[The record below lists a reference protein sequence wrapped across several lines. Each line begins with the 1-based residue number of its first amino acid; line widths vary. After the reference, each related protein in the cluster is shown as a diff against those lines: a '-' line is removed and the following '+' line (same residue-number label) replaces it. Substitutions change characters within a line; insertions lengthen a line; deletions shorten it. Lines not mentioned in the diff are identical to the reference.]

1 VTRNEPACRIVKAA
15 PSRPAAPAALPVA
28 TSARPSDQAMTSGGA
43 ASAVEAGP
51 ETGRISGRL
60 VARHIPGMGY

>member
-1 VTRNEPACRIVKAA
+1 
-15 PSRPAAPAALPVA
+15 VA